1 MWQVV
6 KDWTQVLRLIMT
18 DLMHLVTKQ
27 RLGELSRN
35 NQTQVVAHPVT
46 CERTRLIVF

>member
-1 MWQVV
+1 MRSSSDAWQVV
-6 KDWTQVLRLIMT
+6 KYRTQVLRLIMT

-35 NQTQVVAHPVT
+35 DWTQAGARQVM
-46 CERTRLIVF
+46 E